1 MDQDLAGDKRVAAV
15 TWVAITE
22 DTVMT
27 DTEGEDAGEVVLHL
41 MRSYPSAVAPDFMN
55 WILSRRTRMESAVKA
70 LMDPHVAD
78 RLKEGYLNYV
88 TYYVTDTKFYFM
100 ADTDIEIREV
110 VEDAES

>member
-1 MDQDLAGDKRVAAV
+1 M

-22 DTVMT
+22 DTILEDTTGT
-27 DTEGEDAGEVVLHL
+27 DPGEVMLNL
-41 MRSYPSAVAPDFMN
+41 MRYYPSAVGRDFTD
-55 WILSRRTRMESAVKA
+55 WVVSRRTRMESAVKA

-88 TYYVTDTKFYFM
+88 TYYAADTGIYFV

>member
-1 MDQDLAGDKRVAAV
+1 M

-22 DTVMT
+22 DTILEDTTGT
-27 DTEGEDAGEVVLHL
+27 DPGEVMLNL
-41 MRSYPSAVAPDFMN
+41 IRYYPSAVGRDFTD
-55 WILSRRTRMESAVKA
+55 WVVSRRTRMESAVKA

-88 TYYVTDTKFYFM
+88 TYYAADTGIYFV

-110 VEDAES
+110 AEDAES

>member
-1 MDQDLAGDKRVAAV
+1 M

-22 DTVMT
+22 DTVLDDTTGT
-27 DTEGEDAGEVVLHL
+27 DPGEVMLNL
-41 MRSYPSAVAPDFMN
+41 IRYYPSAVGRDFTD
-55 WILSRRTRMESAVKA
+55 WVVSRRTRMESAVKA

-88 TYYVTDTKFYFM
+88 TYYAADTGIYFV

-110 VEDAES
+110 AEDGES

>member
-1 MDQDLAGDKRVAAV
+1 M

-22 DTVMT
+22 DTILEDTTGT
-27 DTEGEDAGEVVLHL
+27 DPGEVMLNL
-41 MRSYPSAVAPDFMN
+41 MRYYPSAVGRDFTD
-55 WILSRRTRMESAVKA
+55 WVVSRRTRMESAVKA

-88 TYYVTDTKFYFM
+88 TYYAADTGIYFV

-110 VEDAES
+110 AEDVES

>member
-1 MDQDLAGDKRVAAV
+1 M

-22 DTVMT
+22 DTILEDTTGT
-27 DTEGEDAGEVVLHL
+27 DPGEVMLNL
-41 MRSYPSAVAPDFMN
+41 MRYYPSAVGRDFTD
-55 WILSRRTRMESAVKA
+55 WVVSRRTRMESAVKA

-88 TYYVTDTKFYFM
+88 TYYAADTGIYFV

-110 VEDAES
+110 AEVAES

>member
-1 MDQDLAGDKRVAAV
+1 M

-22 DTVMT
+22 DTILENTTGT
-27 DTEGEDAGEVVLHL
+27 DPGEVMLNL
-41 MRSYPSAVAPDFMN
+41 MRSYPSAVGRDFTD
-55 WILSRRTRMESAVKA
+55 WVVSRRTRMESAVKA

-88 TYYVTDTKFYFM
+88 TYYAADTGIYVV

-110 VEDAES
+110 AEDVES

>member
-1 MDQDLAGDKRVAAV
+1 M

-22 DTVMT
+22 DTILENTTGT
-27 DTEGEDAGEVVLHL
+27 DPGEVMLNL
-41 MRSYPSAVAPDFMN
+41 MRYYPSAVGRDFTD
-55 WILSRRTRMESAVKA
+55 WVVSRRTRMESAVKA

-88 TYYVTDTKFYFM
+88 TYYAADTGIYFV

-110 VEDAES
+110 AEDVES

>member
-1 MDQDLAGDKRVAAV
+1 M

-22 DTVMT
+22 DTILEDTTGT
-27 DTEGEDAGEVVLHL
+27 DPGEVMLNL
-41 MRSYPSAVAPDFMN
+41 MRYYPSAVGRDFTD
-55 WILSRRTRMESAVKA
+55 WGVSRRTRMESAVKA

-88 TYYVTDTKFYFM
+88 TYYAADTGIYFV

-110 VEDAES
+110 AEDVES

>member
-1 MDQDLAGDKRVAAV
+1 M

-27 DTEGEDAGEVVLHL
+27 DTEGEDAGEVMLHL
-41 MRSYPSAVAPDFMN
+41 MRSHSSTVARDFMD
-55 WILSRRTRMESAVKA
+55 WVLSRRTRMESAVEA

-78 RLKEGYLNYV
+78 RLKEDYLNYV
-88 TYYVTDTKFYFM
+88 AYYATDTGFYFVG
-100 ADTDIEIREV
+100 DTDIEIREV

>member
-1 MDQDLAGDKRVAAV
+1 M

-22 DTVMT
+22 DTILENTTGT
-27 DTEGEDAGEVVLHL
+27 DPGEVMLNL
-41 MRSYPSAVAPDFMN
+41 IRYYPSAVGRDFTD
-55 WILSRRTRMESAVKA
+55 WVVSRRTRMESAVKA

-88 TYYVTDTKFYFM
+88 TYYAADTGIYFV

-110 VEDAES
+110 AEDAES

>member
-1 MDQDLAGDKRVAAV
+1 M

-22 DTVMT
+22 DTVLDDTTGT
-27 DTEGEDAGEVVLHL
+27 DPGEVMLNLIRYH
-41 MRSYPSAVAPDFMN
+41 PSAVGRDFTD
-55 WILSRRTRMESAVKA
+55 WVVSRRTRMESAVKA

-88 TYYVTDTKFYFM
+88 TYYATDTGIYFV

-110 VEDAES
+110 AEDAES

>member
-1 MDQDLAGDKRVAAV
+1 M

-22 DTVMT
+22 DTVLD
-27 DTEGEDAGEVVLHL
+27 DTTGAGPGEVMLNL
-41 MRSYPSAVAPDFMN
+41 MRYDPAAVGSDFTG
-55 WILSRRTRMESAVKA
+55 WVVARRTRMESAVKA

-88 TYYVTDTKFYFM
+88 TYYAADTGIYFV

-110 VEDAES
+110 AEDAES

>member
-1 MDQDLAGDKRVAAV
+1 M

-22 DTVMT
+22 DSVMT

-55 WILSRRTRMESAVKA
+55 WVLSRRTRMESAVKA

-88 TYYVTDTKFYFM
+88 TYYATDAGFYFM

-110 VEDAES
+110 TEDAES

>member
-1 MDQDLAGDKRVAAV
+1 M

-22 DTVMT
+22 DTILEDTTGT
-27 DTEGEDAGEVVLHL
+27 DPGEVMLNL
-41 MRSYPSAVAPDFMN
+41 MRYYPSAVGRDFMD
-55 WILSRRTRMESAVKA
+55 WVVSRRTRMESAVKA

-88 TYYVTDTKFYFM
+88 TYYATDTGIYFV

-110 VEDAES
+110 AEDAES

>member
-1 MDQDLAGDKRVAAV
+1 M

-22 DTVMT
+22 DTILEDTTGT
-27 DTEGEDAGEVVLHL
+27 DPGEVMLNL
-41 MRSYPSAVAPDFMN
+41 MRYYPSAVGHDFTD
-55 WILSRRTRMESAVKA
+55 WVVSRRTRMESAVKA

-88 TYYVTDTKFYFM
+88 TYYAADTGIYFV

-110 VEDAES
+110 AEDVES

>member
-1 MDQDLAGDKRVAAV
+1 M

-22 DTVMT
+22 DTILEDTTGT
-27 DTEGEDAGEVVLHL
+27 DPGEVMLNL
-41 MRSYPSAVAPDFMN
+41 MRYYPSAVGRDFTD
-55 WILSRRTRMESAVKA
+55 WVVSRRTRMESAVKA

-88 TYYVTDTKFYFM
+88 TYYAADTGIYFV

-110 VEDAES
+110 AEDAES

>member
-1 MDQDLAGDKRVAAV
+1 M

-22 DTVMT
+22 DTILEDTTGT
-27 DTEGEDAGEVVLHL
+27 DPGEVMLNL
-41 MRSYPSAVAPDFMN
+41 MRYYPSAVGRDFTD
-55 WILSRRTRMESAVKA
+55 WVVSRRTRMESAVKA

-88 TYYVTDTKFYFM
+88 TYYAADTGIYFV

-110 VEDAES
+110 VEDVES